1 MSAFYEKT
9 RVFCFVCGEEHP
21 AESYEDCGVLKCRVD
36 CPKSPGRV
44 VVLSSDASQF
54 LRFRSFPAPKI
65 ERRHQ
70 FALLHVTDRC
80 SMRCPICYASSG
92 DGACRSVEDVVEMAR
107 KAKAAGLRMVSLTG
121 GEPTEH
127 PGIEEIIRRVSREVG
142 LRTTIL
148 TNGLA
153 FASDCSLAGRL
164 RRAGLSKAVIS
175 FDTLS
180 SDTSRAIRGGD
191 YVDAKLRAFSSAAAA
206 GLSLSANTTV
216 CDRNL
221 HEVGAVF
228 HTLAS
233 RFPGL
238 THVLFQ
244 PFVDFGRRDVHCSI
258 DREQIVRA
266 LAESAEFPVSD
277 VEHFIPAPNIPAF
290 GLSVHP
296 DCCAVC
302 PVAVQGSGANPRMA
316 PLASPA
322 ALRRLCERL
331 ASIDGRSV
339 LPAPL
344 KAAFAWFRCAGFLAL
359 PLLGRRGIG
368 GHTVLAVVDNLPNRD
383 YILADRIGRCGSALV
398 CADGR
403 LRPVCAAYRMGKDK
417 CR

>member
-1 MSAFYEKT
+1 M
-9 RVFCFVCGEEHP
+9 
-21 AESYEDCGVLKCRVD
+21 EDGAMKCRVD
-36 CPKSPGRV
+36 CPKSPDRV
-44 VVLSSDASQF
+44 IALSSDAAMF
-54 LRFRSFPAPKI
+54 LRFRSFPSPKVV
-65 ERRHQ
+65 RRHQ

-92 DGACRSVEDVVEMAR
+92 DGGCRSVEDVVEMAR

-127 PGIEEIIRRVSREVG
+127 PELEEIIRRVSREVG
-142 LRTTIL
+142 LKTTLL

-153 FASDCSLAGRL
+153 FAADDSLAGRL
-164 RRAGLSKAVIS
+164 RRAGLAKAVIS

-180 SDTSRAIRGGD
+180 SETSRAMRGGD
-191 YVDAKLRAFSSAAAA
+191 YVDAKLRAFSSGAAA

-228 HTLAS
+228 RTLAS

-244 PFVDFGRRDVHCSI
+244 PFADFGRRDVHCRI
-258 DREQIVRA
+258 DRERIVRA
-266 LAESAEFPVSD
+266 LVESGDFPVSD
-277 VEHFIPAPNIPAF
+277 PEHFIPAPNIPAF
-290 GLSVHP
+290 GVSVHP

-302 PVAVQGSGANPRMA
+302 PVVVRGAGPNARMA
-316 PLASPA
+316 PFCSPG
-322 ALRRLCERL
+322 ALRRLCGRL
-331 ASIDGRSV
+331 ASVDGRGII
-339 LPAPL
+339 PPPL
-344 KAAFAWFRCAGFLAL
+344 KAAFAWFRCAGLLGL

-368 GHTVLAVVDNLPNRD
+368 GRVVPAVVDNLPNRD
-383 YILADRIGRCGSALV
+383 GMLADRIGRCGSALV
-398 CADGR
+398 CADGC